1 MTRRS
6 PAKGERAK
14 LAFAGLPSSR
24 LGAMRRPASSRCRGH
39 GIRFAGILLAS
50 LVATVLLDASPAA
63 ADPPGPTDYQTE
75 VVSIDPP
82 ADIRMGVIGGDSFL
96 EMTVVA
102 PVDVVVLGY
111 EGEPYLRFDA
121 DGSVY
126 ENLRSP
132 ARYLNEDRY
141 GAREI
146 PSDASA
152 DAEPEWERVDGD
164 AHYAWHDHRAHWMNP
179 SRPVGREPGDQ
190 ILEAVVPIEVDGR
203 PVAVTVQ
210 STWLPAPSAWP
221 AVLGGLVGAALVAMG
236 LALTGGRYV
245 GVPLALTAAAAL
257 VMGWLAYSSVPPEA
271 GASLLLW
278 ALPAT
283 ALVIAVAGAV
293 MLARGP
299 SFMGAALM
307 AAGGL
312 ELALWAWTRWDAL
325 VRAIVPS
332 DAPDGLDRAV
342 ITAALVVGLG
352 SLAIGAR
359 QLFQSSRPAVPTGPT
374 R

>member
-1 MTRRS
+1 MTRRGS
-6 PAKGERAK
+6 VERGR
-14 LAFAGLPSSR
+14 LAV
-24 LGAMRRPASSRCRGH
+24 
-39 GIRFAGILLAS
+39 RFAGVLLAALS
-50 LVATVLLDASPAA
+50 AMVLLGASPAA

-96 EMTVVA
+96 EMSVVA

-111 EGEPYLRFDA
+111 DGEPYLRFDA

-132 ARYLNEDRY
+132 TRYLNEDRY

-146 PSDASA
+146 PPDASA

-179 SRPVGREPGDQ
+179 SRPIGRAPGDQ
-190 ILEAVVPIEVDGR
+190 ILEAVVPIEVDGV
-203 PVAVTVQ
+203 PVSVTVQ

-221 AVLGGLVGAALVAMG
+221 SVLGGVVGAALVAMG
-236 LALTGGRYV
+236 LLLAGGRLV

-257 VMGWLAYSSVPPEA
+257 AMGWLAYSSVPAEA

-283 ALVIAVAGAV
+283 ALVVAVAGAIA
-293 MLARGP
+293 LARGP
-299 SFMGAALM
+299 SFVGAGLM

-312 ELALWAWTRWDAL
+312 ELVLWAWTRWDAL
-325 VRAIVPS
+325 RRAIVPT
-332 DAPDGLDRAV
+332 DAPEDLDRTV
-342 ITAALVVGLG
+342 IAAALVVGLG
-352 SLAIGAR
+352 SLVVGAV
-359 QLFQSSRPAVPTGPT
+359 QLFRSSRPVPSPATPASS
-374 R
+374 